1 MADSGE
7 PDTRARLL
15 WKMPFSRALLLFE
28 GVDSFKDK
36 QKEVLWLF
44 LHGKDVMALL
54 LIDLP
59 S

>member
-7 PDTRARLL
+7 PDTRTAALENA
-15 WKMPFSRALLLFE
+15 FSRALLLFE